1 MSRQFSSTIVQYG
14 APLFACCIL
23 ANGIALRAQNT
34 GQPYAMHAQGNG
46 QIVSIRAPDGTA
58 PGGAPVLTEMRTGTG
73 FGLAINGSDPGT
85 ILLKTCDLDRNGKA
99 TLPEL
104 KTVAAACLKLW
115 DANGDG
121 SLSTD
126 ELSAGLKNLFP
137 AAPPGAQTPAVVDV
151 NGVLVQVPPDQLPT
165 PDKQLVKHIMAVADA
180 NKDGLIGSQELSDF
194 LDKSFS
200 QWDQNGD
207 GVLDAQELSNA
218 FGQLAMPDPPR

>member
-1 MSRQFSSTIVQYG
+1 MRRQFSSTIRQYG
-14 APLFACCIL
+14 APLFACWIL
-23 ANGIALRAQNT
+23 ANGIALRAQNA
-34 GQPYAMHAQGNG
+34 GQPYTLHAQGNG
-46 QIVSIRAPDGTA
+46 KIVSIRGPDDATR
-58 PGGAPVLTEMRTGTG
+58 GGAPVLTETRTGTG

-85 ILLKTCDLDRNGKA
+85 ILLKTCDLDQNGKA

-126 ELSAGLKNLFP
+126 ELSAGLKKLFP
-137 AAPPGAQTPAVVDV
+137 APPPGAQTLAVAYL
-151 NGVLVQVPPDQLPT
+151 NGVPVEVPPDQLPT
-165 PDKQLVKHIMAVADA
+165 PDKQLVKHIMALADA
-180 NKDGLIGSQELSDF
+180 NKDGLISSQELNDF
-194 LDKSFS
+194 LDNSFS
-200 QWDQNGD
+200 QWDQDGD